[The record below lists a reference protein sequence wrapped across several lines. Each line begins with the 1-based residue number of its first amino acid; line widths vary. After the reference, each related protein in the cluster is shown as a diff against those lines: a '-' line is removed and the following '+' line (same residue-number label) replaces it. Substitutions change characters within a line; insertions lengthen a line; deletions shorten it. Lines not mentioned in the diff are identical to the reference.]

1 MTYFASIDT
10 EGRATGFYSPEIHGA
25 AIPEGAIEISDETHA
40 AWIADTAGQ
49 RWNGVALEA
58 CDPPPP
64 PPPPVPR
71 EVSNFQARALLM
83 NMPGSAAGRTMFDDV
98 DDALRT
104 RGGVA
109 WQAWEYT
116 TSIPRDSALVAAI
129 ASEFG
134 LSEAALDDMFRAAAA
149 IRA

>member
-1 MTYFASIDT
+1 MHYSPTT
-10 EGRATGFYSPEIHGA
+10 GGFYTTAMHGDNMPADAVPITAEEYADLMLGQERGYQITVSENGQPILLPPSP
-25 AIPEGAIEISDETHA
+25 S
-40 AWIADTAGQ
+40 
-49 RWNGVALEA
+49 
-58 CDPPPP
+58 PPA
-64 PPPPVPR
+64 VPR
-71 EVSNFQARALLM
+71 EVTNFQARALLL

-98 DDALRT
+98 DDALRA

-116 TSIPRDSALVAAI
+116 TTIPRNSELVAVM

-134 LSEAALDDMFRAAAA
+134 LSDAVLDDMFRTAAG